1 MVEMKIAYVGDFLNH
16 GKSLA
21 TTGTSIVFLLSMMEE
36 IETIDIYCPIENKS
50 VESIT
55 LPSKVRVIETYRY
68 DKASSLVKLLGVQ
81 HSSYDK
87 IIFNLLPTAFGSS
100 SITNAFGICIPIIL
114 VRLFRMNSVEVVYHN
129 SAFTN
134 DIRKL
139 GYTSIYDRFR
149 SRMLR
154 IIEASIFKNVPTFV
168 LLKIYKDQIHT
179 ALKKD
184 KVRYLNAKYLE
195 AIATVFLNNMHGMDI
210 ISLGKDKNIPNIL
223 LHGSWGPQ
231 KNIELGI
238 ETLNKIRND
247 GVKFNLTITG
257 GMNHHFPEYEKH
269 FMEILDKYHFADCY
283 KGPVTEKEIF
293 TLFTTSDLLLLPY
306 NTPGGHSG
314 VLEQTIFFEVP
325 TIAIDFPEYR
335 EQAEGIKTI
344 ALVSSAGFY
353 EALREYLLKGSSP
366 KSIKIKE
373 KLEIAL
379 KNIEILI
386 SNNP

>member
-1 MVEMKIAYVGDFLNH
+1 MVKMKIAYVGDFLNH

-21 TTGTSIVFLLSMMEE
+21 TTGTPIVLLLSMVEE
-36 IETIDIYCPIENKS
+36 VESIDLYCPVENDR

-68 DKASSLVKLLGVQ
+68 DKASSLMKLLSIR

-100 SITNAFGICIPIIL
+100 SITNAFGICIPNIL
-114 VRLFRMNSVEVVYHN
+114 VKLFRMNNVEVVYHN

-139 GYTSIYDRFR
+139 GYTSIYDGFR

-154 IIEASIFKNVPTFV
+154 IIEGSIFKNVPTFV

-179 ALKKD
+179 ALKRD
-184 KVRYLNAKYLE
+184 KVRYLNAMYLE
-195 AIATVFLNNMHGMDI
+195 AVATIFLNNMQDMDVI
-210 ISLGKDKNIPNIL
+210 AVERDKKMPTVL

-238 ETLNKIRND
+238 ETLDRIRKD
-247 GVKFNLTITG
+247 GINFNLVITG

-269 FMEILDKYHFADCY
+269 FMEILDRCNFANCFR
-283 KGPVTEKEIF
+283 GPVTEKEIF
-293 TLFTTSDLLLLPY
+293 ALFTTSDLLLLPY
-306 NTPGGHSG
+306 NTPGGHSACPH
-314 VLEQTIFFEVP
+314 TPFN
-325 TIAIDFPEYR
+325 
-335 EQAEGIKTI
+335 
-344 ALVSSAGFY
+344 SS
-353 EALREYLLKGSSP
+353 LNIYLTL
-366 KSIKIKE
+366 
-373 KLEIAL
+373 
-379 KNIEILI
+379 
-386 SNNP
+386 